1 MLTILR
7 VRGASC
13 RDIYA
18 QGEARSRFT
27 NCAST
32 CPWLTSITREERTSV
47 VIYGG
52 YNPMLSRVTSFRHS
66 LVLLLSFFVL
76 LAACGQSSSPT
87 TGSQLT
93 PTPTVAR
100 DVYGTPVV
108 FPTAAPQRIVS
119 LLPSTSE
126 ILGALHLEGRV
137 VAVDYYTT
145 YPPDLASLPKVSDVN
160 GKYNVEQIVA
170 LKPNLVLS
178 YGGETKEYDQQL
190 ENLGLHIVDLP
201 LSNLSQTLQEILLVG
216 RLTSTENTAR
226 TVVSQLQ
233 QRIQQIKAAVAGTT
247 APKVLLEADD
257 SAPGKPY
264 VFGGGSFGDE
274 LLQDANGVN
283 IFHDNSSNGGYPQVT
298 DEAIISANPQFVIL
312 TEDPA
317 FGGNPALVYKRPNW
331 NGIAALTL
339 HQVYRIN
346 VNIIQHPSQRLIDGL
361 RCLAQI
367 IHPDKFPGALPSY
380 CSGTV

>member
-1 MLTILR
+1 MRAKHIA
-7 VRGASC
+7 GS
-13 RDIYA
+13 
-18 QGEARSRFT
+18 RS
-27 NCAST
+27 
-32 CPWLTSITREERTSV
+32 
-47 VIYGG
+47 
-52 YNPMLSRVTSFRHS
+52 
-66 LVLLLSFFVL
+66 
-76 LAACGQSSSPT
+76 
-87 TGSQLT
+87 
-93 PTPTVAR
+93 
-100 DVYGTPVV
+100 V
-108 FPTAAPQRIVS
+108 FPTTPPQRIIS
-119 LLPSTSE
+119 LLPNTSE
-126 ILGALHLEGRV
+126 ILGALQLQGRV

-145 YPPDLASLPKVSDVN
+145 YPADLASLPKVSGSN
-160 GKYNVEQIVA
+160 GKYNIEQIVA
-170 LKPNLVLS
+170 LKPDLVLS

-190 ENLGLHIVDLP
+190 ENLGLHLVDLP

-216 RLTSTENTAR
+216 RMTSTENTAR
-226 TVVSQLQ
+226 TLVNQLQ
-233 QRIQQIKAAVAGTT
+233 QRIEQIKAAVAGTT
-247 APKVLLEADD
+247 APKVLLEVDD

-274 LLQDANGVN
+274 LLLDANGVN

-346 VNIIQHPSQRLIDGL
+346 VNIIQHPSQRLVDGL
-361 RCLAQI
+361 LCLAQI

-380 CSGTV
+380 CSGTE

>member
-1 MLTILR
+1 MFYR
-7 VRGASC
+7 V
-13 RDIYA
+13 I
-18 QGEARSRFT
+18 
-27 NCAST
+27 
-32 CPWLTSITREERTSV
+32 
-47 VIYGG
+47 
-52 YNPMLSRVTSFRHS
+52 SFRLS
-66 LVLLLSFFVL
+66 LLLLLSCFVL
-76 LAACGQSSSPT
+76 LTACGQNSSPAA
-87 TGSQLT
+87 GPQ
-93 PTPTVAR
+93 PVATPTVAR
-100 DVYGTPVV
+100 DAYGTPIV
-108 FPTAAPQRIVS
+108 FPTTPPQRIIS
-119 LLPSTSE
+119 LLPNTSE
-126 ILGALHLEGRV
+126 ILGALQLQGRV

-145 YPPDLASLPKVSDVN
+145 YPADLASLPKVSGSN
-160 GKYNVEQIVA
+160 GKYNIEQIVS
-170 LKPNLVLS
+170 LKPDLVLS

-190 ENLGLHIVDLP
+190 ENLGLHLVDLP

-216 RLTSTENTAR
+216 RLTSTENIAR
-226 TVVSQLQ
+226 TVVNQLQ

-247 APKVLLEADD
+247 APKVLLEVDD

-298 DEAIISANPQFVIL
+298 DEAIISTNPQFVIL

-346 VNIIQHPSQRLIDGL
+346 VNIIQHPSQRLVDGL

-367 IHPDKFPGALPSY
+367 IHPDKFSGTLPSY